1 MRYLLDTN
9 IISEI
14 RKGSK
19 CDPKVAAWFAGI
31 EEDEVFLSALVL
43 GEIRRGIELARAR
56 TPEKAAA
63 LETWLN
69 ALVEGYGDRV
79 LPVDWPVAEAW
90 GRMAAKRTV
99 STVDALLAATARVHD
114 LTLVTRNTSD
124 VADLDAAL
132 LNPFET

>member
-1 MRYLLDTN
+1 VRYLLDTN